1 MIKSTAVVYKV
12 TSAAKQP
19 HECFNLQQYIH
30 RPVGKR
36 RIQYPCSAAFKE
48 VEQYIPHSVWS
59 YELQQRPQIL
69 LGCLLLWLLLL
80 TSCYSNGSDRPRRRL
95 RTDQFIVFARCR
107 QCARWFLVQ
116 REFAPQMAS
125 RSVHPFLQGL
135 RLYTKTETDTQTDH
149 AIPHCSNRPPLRYA
163 FDAAY
168 ITRNCNSKSL
178 SKPTGYLQ
186 IPHFNSCALIPNIRQ
201 HVGGIRPRST
211 ALSCPVPCQF
221 HLNRSTEFRKIWV
234 LLSLP
239 TFSPIGRKKLHERV
253 NLYGIL
259 GLFYFIPN
267 FPLLNRHI
275 VSSLHCPM
283 AQI

>member
-149 AIPHCSNRPPLRYA
+149 AIPHCSNRPHLRYA

-211 ALSCPVPCQF
+211 APIVSCSLPISSIRYIRPILF
-221 HLNRSTEFRKIWV
+221 YTEFTALESAHRV
-234 LLSLP
+234 VPTLSDG
-239 TFSPIGRKKLHERV
+239 S
-253 NLYGIL
+253 NLM
-259 GLFYFIPN
+259 N
-267 FPLLNRHI
+267 FF
-275 VSSLHCPM
+275 
-283 AQI
+283 